1 MLYLYLQNE
10 SNEESKMFNPKT
22 ALNAFSAKDLDAIKH
37 FYTEVLSLEVKDSP
51 AGLEISLPGGA
62 KTIVY
67 QSDKNQPAEYTM
79 LNFFVDNID
88 EAVDALAKRGVTFE
102 RYEDMGFPQDEKG
115 VARGLAVHKGPDAAW
130 FKDPQGNI
138 LEVLQVA

>member
-22 ALNAFSAKDLDAIKH
+22 ALSAFSAKDLNAVRG
-37 FYTEVLSLEVKDSP
+37 FYTEILGLEVKDSP
-51 AGLEISLPGGA
+51 AGLEINLPGGA
-62 KTIVY
+62 KIAVY
-67 QSDKNQPAEYTM
+67 QSDKNQPAAYTM
-79 LNFFVDNID
+79 LNFFVDDID
-88 EAVDALAKRGVTFE
+88 EAVDALTTRGVTFE

-115 VARGLAVHKGPDAAW
+115 IARGLAAHKGPDAAW

>member
-1 MLYLYLQNE
+1 
-10 SNEESKMFNPKT
+10 MFNPKT

-37 FYTEVLSLEVKDSP
+37 FYSEVLGLEVQDSP
-51 AGLEISLPGGA
+51 AGLEIQLPGGA

-79 LNFFVDNID
+79 LNFFVDDID
-88 EAVDALAKRGVTFE
+88 EAVDALMKRGVTFE
-102 RYEDMGFPQDEKG
+102 RYENMGFPQDEKG
-115 VARGLAVHKGPDAAW
+115 IARGLAAHKGPDGAW